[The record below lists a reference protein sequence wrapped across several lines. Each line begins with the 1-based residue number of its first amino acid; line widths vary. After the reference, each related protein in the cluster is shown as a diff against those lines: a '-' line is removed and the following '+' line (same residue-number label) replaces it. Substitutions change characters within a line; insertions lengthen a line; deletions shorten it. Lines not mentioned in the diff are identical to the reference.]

1 MYVCVCVCVLIIT
14 IPTTSMYKDKFQI
27 YNHFGVCMYV
37 CICAYM
43 LIRYFISKQKQK
55 KLKSI
60 IIVSSFKLIILCVYK

>member
-43 LIRYFISKQKQK
+43 LIKYKDILFQNKNK
-55 KLKSI
+55 KS
-60 IIVSSFKLIILCVYK
+60 